1 MATNSKLR
9 LNHCNPLQ
17 QMPGLVK
24 QVRLIFMKRRPE
36 FHELYEPP
44 SSSYQKELTA
54 FYSEAEQTTQPGK
67 GKITRRVRNHKKL
80 SAFRD

>member
-17 QMPGLVK
+17 QMLGLVK

-36 FHELYEPP
+36 FYEPP
-44 SSSYQKELTA
+44 SLSYQKELMA